1 MELAIRYLRATD
13 TAQASYIDAT
23 WYGDRG
29 ISKAELDEFISRAPD
44 HAIAVVHDEVVY
56 GFATFEV
63 VEAGSMPSS
72 YTSTGMPLE
81 GRVLF
86 IQQFTTTQNYS
97 GDKSVDIMLLDAVE
111 VMAKKINC
119 VVVAEAL
126 DSNHAYKKENNPEH
140 DAFGFYQSR
149 GYSIDTEHHWEW
161 TSYDFPPVSCV
172 LVYKNVETRV

>member
-13 TAQASYIDAT
+13 TAQASYIDAI
-23 WYGDRG
+23 WFGDRG
-29 ISKAELDEFISRAPD
+29 ISKAELDEFILRAPD
-44 HAIAVVHDEVVY
+44 HAIAVVNDDMVY

-63 VEAGSMPSS
+63 VESGSMPSS
-72 YTSTGMPLE
+72 YKSNSLPPK
-81 GRVLF
+81 GRMLF

-97 GDKSVDIMLLDAVE
+97 GDKSVDTMLLDAVE

-119 VVVAEAL
+119 AIVAEAL
-126 DSNHAYKKENNPEH
+126 DSNHAYKKENNPDH

-149 GYSIDTEHHWEW
+149 GYTLDTEHDWQW
-161 TSYDFPPVSCV
+161 TSEEFPPVPCV

>member
-29 ISKAELDEFISRAPD
+29 VSKAELDEFISRAPD
-44 HAIAVVHDEVVY
+44 HAIAVVNDDIVY
-56 GFATFEV
+56 GFSTFEV
-63 VEAGSMPSS
+63 VESGHLPAF
-72 YTSTGMPLE
+72 YTALGWPME

-97 GDKSVDIMLLDAVE
+97 GDMTVDVMLLDAVE

-119 VVVAEAL
+119 AVVAEAL
-126 DSNHAYKKENNPEH
+126 DVNHAYKIENNPDH
-140 DAFGFYQSR
+140 DAFGFYKSR
-149 GYSIDTEHHWEW
+149 GYVLDAEHKWEW
-161 TSYDFPPVSCV
+161 KYADFPTISCA
-172 LVYKNVETRV
+172 LVYKNVETRA